1 MDIQLFTKIL
11 KDKHFPDY
19 KRLSHKYSAEFP
31 EFLEDLQALYY
42 KPLPLL
48 DAAGE
53 PLVFLNT
60 GKTASAATM
69 KTLLAFQHTAYGVK
83 AAEEEIVATSA
94 IENIDFS
101 RDSVRNILK
110 GQAPK
115 DEQETR
121 IAGLKKGIEF
131 ISDSQSHITEDNLFA
146 LYDMTI
152 GKFLEAEDKLLP
164 GNRYRHDAVFV
175 VGSQVEHTGVD
186 AAKVPTYMKNLVAF
200 ANAEDDIDDLT
211 KAAILHFYV
220 AYVHPYFDGN
230 GRMARLL
237 HLWFLIQKG
246 YRSALSVPFSSCIER
261 SRKAYYNAFSQAEDN
276 RAYSDVL
283 DVTPFIL
290 YCIGDVY
297 AHMKPV
303 AEAETTAVYEAA
315 LKAGQITK
323 KQEELWRFVIS
334 VYGTD
339 EFSTK
344 QLERDFGNAAYAT
357 IRDFVLKFERIGLLT
372 ATTYSSRVKYQVN
385 AK

>member
-19 KRLSHKYSAEFP
+19 KRLAHKYSAEFP
-31 EFLEDLQALYY
+31 AFLEDLQALYY

-115 DEQETR
+115 DEQENR

-131 ISDSQSHITEDNLFA
+131 ISDSQNHITEDNLFA

-186 AAKVPTYMKNLVAF
+186 AAKVPAYMKDLVAF

-261 SRKAYYNAFSQAEDN
+261 SRKAYYNAFSQVEDN

-290 YCIGDVY
+290 YCVNSVY

-303 AEAETTAVYEAA
+303 AEADTTAVYEAA

-372 ATTYSSRVKYQVN
+372 ATTYSSRVKYQVS